1 MKKLLLII
9 LVGLG
14 LMMEIN
20 AQERYIFTQ
29 HYVNPI
35 LINPGATGFS
45 DAHNLLFNYRNKW
58 AGFPGSPKT
67 FAFSYDGLIMDKA
80 GLGLFLMKDE
90 FGSLEVL
97 KGQLSY
103 AYHLMGDNYKLGLGF
118 TTEYLHYRAKGSL
131 SGPDGFDLN
140 DPTLIDRQDGDKFFD
155 FTFGAHG
162 MYGDKLIFDLVL
174 PGMIR
179 TRLES
184 NGDNTQDSERS
195 FNFIVGL
202 GYKYKFPGYA
212 FEITPSLFVKK
223 LNKVPFHVEGN
234 VLMSFYEGQLLGGL
248 SYTYGAEERLG
259 AMLGTGLNKFKFYYS
274 YNVSLNSF
282 QTYSNGAHEITLA
295 FTIPQS

>member
-1 MKKLLLII
+1 MKKLVLII

-14 LMMEIN
+14 LIIEIN

-45 DAHNLLFNYRNKW
+45 NAHNLLFNYRNKW

-80 GLGLFLMKDE
+80 GLGLFLMKDQ

-118 TTEYLHYRAKGSL
+118 TTEYLHYRAKSLL
-131 SGPDGFDLN
+131 SGPAEFVEN
-140 DPTLIDRQDGDKFFD
+140 DPFLEDRQLGDKFFD

-162 MYGDKLIFDLVL
+162 SYGDKIIFDLVL

-179 TRLES
+179 TKLES
-184 NGDNTQDSERS
+184 QGDNQDTSRN

-202 GYKYKFPGYA
+202 GYKYKFPGYD
-212 FEITPSLFVKK
+212 FEITPSLFIKK

-234 VLMSFYEGQLLGGL
+234 VLMSFYQGQLMGGV
-248 SYTYGAEERLG
+248 SYAYGADDRLG
-259 AMLGTGLNKFKFYYS
+259 AMLGTGLNKFKFFYS
-274 YNVSLNSF
+274 YNVSLNNF
-282 QTYSNGAHEITLA
+282 QSYNNGAHEITIA
-295 FTIPQS
+295 FIIPKT

>member
-1 MKKLLLII
+1 MKKIVWILLA
-9 LVGLG
+9 GFG
-14 LMMEIN
+14 LMFQLN

-45 DAHNLLFNYRNKW
+45 DAHTLLLNYRNKW

-67 FAFSYDGLIMDKA
+67 YAFSYDGLIMDKA

-103 AYHLMGDNYKLGLGF
+103 AYHLMGDNFKMGLGF
-118 TTEYLHYRAKGSL
+118 TTEYIHYRAKSL
-131 SGPDGFDLN
+131 ISGPPDFDET
-140 DPTLIDRQDGDKFFD
+140 DPFLKERQIGDKFFD

-162 MYGDKLIFDLVL
+162 MYGNQLLFDIVL

-179 TRLES
+179 TRLD
-184 NGDNTQDSERS
+184 NGDGTQENERS

-202 GYKYKFPGYA
+202 GYKYKFPGYD
-212 FEITPSLFVKK
+212 FEVTPSLYIKK

-234 VLMSFYEGQLLGGL
+234 LLMSFYQGQLLGGV
-248 SYTYGAEERLG
+248 SYAYGAEDRLG
-259 AMLGTGLNKFKFYYS
+259 AMLGTGLNNFKFFYS

-282 QTYSNGAHEITLA
+282 QTYSNGAHELTVA
-295 FTIPQS
+295 FVIPRS